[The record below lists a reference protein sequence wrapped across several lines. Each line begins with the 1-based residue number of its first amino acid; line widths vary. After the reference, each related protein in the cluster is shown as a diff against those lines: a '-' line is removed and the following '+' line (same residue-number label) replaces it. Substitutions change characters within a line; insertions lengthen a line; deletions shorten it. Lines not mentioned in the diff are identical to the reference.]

1 MEGRRKLD
9 LVAFRMER
17 VKEMN
22 IFMQIINLF
31 NAAL

>member
-22 IFMQIINLF
+22 IFMQITNLF